1 VAEVLRDTE
10 FNHGY
15 TYSGHPVAC
24 AVALENLRILEEEG
38 MIENVRD
45 VTAPYLREKW
55 EALADHPLVGEA
67 KIVGMMASLALTP
80 DKSTRA
86 VFAAE
91 TGTAGF
97 ICRDRC
103 FANNIIMRSVGDRMI
118 ISPPLSIT
126 CDEIDILIARA
137 RKSLDEAYEKLK
149 ADDLL
154 KAG

>member
-1 VAEVLRDTE
+1 
-10 FNHGY
+10 
-15 TYSGHPVAC
+15 
-24 AVALENLRILEEEG
+24 
-38 MIENVRD
+38 
-45 VTAPYLREKW
+45 
-55 EALADHPLVGEA
+55 
-67 KIVGMMASLALTP
+67 MASIALTP
-80 DKSTRA
+80 DKASRA
-86 VFAAE
+86 TFPDP
-91 TGTAGF
+91 GTVGF

-137 RKSLDEAYEKLK
+137 RKSLDECYEQLK